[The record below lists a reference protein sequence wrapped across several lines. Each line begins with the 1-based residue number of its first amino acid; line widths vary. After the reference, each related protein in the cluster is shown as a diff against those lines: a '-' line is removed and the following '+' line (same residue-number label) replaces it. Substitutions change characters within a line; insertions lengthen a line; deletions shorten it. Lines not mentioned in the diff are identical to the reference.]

1 MGHRNAAAEPN
12 DATRGCKIMAA
23 LWPQVVD
30 AQMIAVRAQGLHV
43 QTAVHPAS
51 ADERLRLRKPKS
63 VRVGHRLAGDLAV
76 ADIEAVAQMD
86 VVPQSLAP
94 TLVGKLQRKGQGGV
108 VERKSRRARHRSRHV
123 GDAIMHHPIDHKG
136 RIGMGRRPRRFGT
149 SALIDGDVDEH
160 GALLHR
166 LQHCASNE
174 FGRGSPGHEHRAD
187 YEIGF
192 SDEVSDRSAR
202 REDGAHAPI
211 ELGCVAPQNL
221 ERSIEERHLSAHAER
236 NRRGVGAGDAAADDQ
251 HICRRSAGNAA
262 QENTAP
268 ARLLF
273 KRMGADLRREAPG
286 DFRHRCEKRQSS

>member
-1 MGHRNAAAEPN
+1 
-12 DATRGCKIMAA
+12 MAA
-23 LWPQVVD
+23 SSHAAKRLILTLYFLRKSLTQIKCVALFRFLASCRSSPARWQRRPAPATCFYGLMPIADEKGTRSQRRNWENDV
-30 AQMIAVRAQGLHV
+30 AICRLLYQCRARTMIAVRAQGLHV

-51 ADERLRLRKPKS
+51 ADERLRWRKPKS

-86 VVPQSLAP
+86 VVPQSLPP
-94 TLVGKLQRKGQGGV
+94 TLVAKLQRKGQGGV
-108 VERKSRRARHRSRHV
+108 VERKSRRACHRSRHV
-123 GDAIMHHPIDHKG
+123 GDAIMHHAIDHKG

-174 FGRGSPGHEHRAD
+174 FGRGSPRHEHRAD

-202 REDGAHAPI
+202 REDIGRA
-211 ELGCVAPQNL
+211 
-221 ERSIEERHLSAHAER
+221 S
-236 NRRGVGAGDAAADDQ
+236 
-251 HICRRSAGNAA
+251 CR
-262 QENTAP
+262 E
-268 ARLLF
+268 
-273 KRMGADLRREAPG
+273 
-286 DFRHRCEKRQSS
+286 